1 MIGQQQMG
9 AAHIY
14 TRDEINKIGNTIIY
28 FADRLKPLSKTKLLK
43 LLYLSEEES
52 IRKHAIPFLNLDFE
66 VWQYGPVAKDI
77 YVDVSS
83 TEQYLLRDFIH
94 TRVGEENRTFIHAS
108 AEFDDGEFSDAEL
121 ALLEQVLAKYGHFNA
136 EQLVELTHRPHSPWT
151 LTAKHY
157 GVMEDFIN
165 KRVFTTDYKIDFN
178 SLLDESGQQ
187 RYADQLEYLEMS
199 KSLK

>member
-1 MIGQQQMG
+1 MIETQQMS
-9 AAHIY
+9 AAHIF
-14 TRDEINKIGNTIIY
+14 TKDEINKIGNTIIY
-28 FADRLKPLSKTKLLK
+28 FAERLAPLSKTKLLK

-52 IRKHAIPFLNLDFE
+52 IRKHAMPFLNLDFE

-83 TEQYLLRDFIH
+83 TEQYLLRDFIQTH
-94 TRVGEENRTFIHAS
+94 VDEENRTFINAKS
-108 AEFDDGEFSDAEL
+108 AFDDGEFSDAEL
-121 ALLEQVLAKYGHFNA
+121 GLLDQVLAKYGHYKA

-151 LTAKHY
+151 ITAKQY
-157 GVMEDFIN
+157 GVLEGFMN
-165 KRVFTTDYKIDFN
+165 KCVVTTDYKIDFN

-187 RYADQLEYLEMS
+187 RYADQREYLEMS

>member
-1 MIGQQQMG
+1 MIGLYQMSN
-9 AAHIY
+9 AHIF
-14 TRDEINKIGNTIIY
+14 TKDEVNKIGNTIIY
-28 FADRLKPLSKTKLLK
+28 FAERLQPLSKTKLLK

-52 IRKHAIPFLNLDFE
+52 VRRHAMPFLNLDFE

-83 TEQYLLRDFIH
+83 TEQYLLRDYIQTQVDH
-94 TRVGEENRTFIHAS
+94 ENRTFVNAK

-121 ALLEQVLAKYGHFNA
+121 SLLELVLSKYGHFNA
-136 EQLVELTHRPHSPWT
+136 EQLVDLTHRPHSPWT
-151 LTAKHY
+151 LTAKQH
-157 GVMEDFIN
+157 GVLDDLNN
-165 KRVFTTDYKIDFN
+165 KCMVTTDYKIDFN

-187 RYADQLEYLEMS
+187 RYADHQEYLEMS